1 MRYST
6 LNTLCLGV
14 ENSIINRLPP
24 SFKIR
29 WHSDNPLTIF
39 SKFLIP
45 NEIVTTSKVLLESDK
60 FSASSHKSLMLGLI
74 LKCSIFC
81 CATFSISSD
90 KSIPTIW
97 EVGIFFAMLM
107 ATSPVPVA
115 ISTMLVGFLS
125 ATSSTKRFLQ
135 SLSILNDRM

>member
-97 EVGIFFAMLM
+97 EVGIFCHAYGYI
-107 ATSPVPVA
+107 TC
-115 ISTMLVGFLS
+115 
-125 ATSSTKRFLQ
+125 SSSYINNVSRF
-135 SLSILNDRM
+135 SFGNKFH